1 MIYCPFCK
9 EEIEERSY
17 YCDQCGKALSY
28 CKSCGHVGTGRRCT
42 LCGGIMLSGQ
52 ELDAQGQRTTVADGF
67 TTTQAPSITTTS
79 RSSVEMVSQSL
90 VDPNVPRL
98 TLVSNQMNISIQG
111 INGAI
116 IGRRQGPYRKLFEK
130 DMYVSGVHA
139 QLFYSQDNGWCI
151 MDKHSSNGTFLNR
164 KRLQADMGMPLKNSD
179 ILSIA
184 NIHLQVII
192 D

>member
-1 MIYCPFCK
+1 MIICPFCK

-17 YCDQCGKALSY
+17 YCDQCGQALSY
-28 CKSCGHVGTGRRCT
+28 CTSCGHVGSGRRCT
-42 LCGGIMLSGQ
+42 YCGGIMQSAK
-52 ELDAQGQRTTVADGF
+52 EIEAAGQRTTMAESMTSASPV
-67 TTTQAPSITTTS
+67 TSIS
-79 RSSVEMVSQSL
+79 RSNVDISQSL

-98 TLVSNQMNISIQG
+98 SLVSNQLNISIQG

-116 IGRRQGPYRKLFEK
+116 IGRRQGPYRQLFEK

-139 QLFYSQDNGWCI
+139 QLFYSQDNGWCV

-164 KRLQADMGMPLKNSD
+164 KRLQTDVGMPLKNND

-184 NIHLQVII
+184 NINLQVII
-192 D
+192 N